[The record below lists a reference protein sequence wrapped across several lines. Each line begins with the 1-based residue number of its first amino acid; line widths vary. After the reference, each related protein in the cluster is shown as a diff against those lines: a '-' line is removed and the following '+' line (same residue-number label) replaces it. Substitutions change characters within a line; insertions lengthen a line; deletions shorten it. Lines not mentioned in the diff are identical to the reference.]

1 MAIGRK
7 DREGSVSAAEVSQRV
22 VRAGR
27 GREAA
32 GASAAE
38 SGPDAQPA
46 DSQGAARAAPVQGI
60 QERAA
65 RHLAGTLL
73 PMLSCLSEREAILV
87 EHRNCGL
94 EGA

>member
-1 MAIGRK
+1 M
-7 DREGSVSAAEVSQRV
+7 SAAEASQRV

-32 GASAAE
+32 GASAVE

-46 DSQGAARAAPVQGI
+46 DGRGAARAALVQGI

-65 RHLAGTLL
+65 RHLAGTVL
-73 PMLSCLSEREAILV
+73 PMFSCLSEREAVPV